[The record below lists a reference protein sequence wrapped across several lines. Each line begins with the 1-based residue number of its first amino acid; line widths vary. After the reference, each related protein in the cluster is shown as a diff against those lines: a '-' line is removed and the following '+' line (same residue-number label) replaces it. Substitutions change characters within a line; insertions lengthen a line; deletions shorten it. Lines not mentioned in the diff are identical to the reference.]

1 MDGPNSQTFSGP
13 GQTQTGQRSPVQI
26 RTGQEA
32 GAVGMTGAEIEV
44 SPWQMGEELSQKLG
58 STSKEPSVR
67 NVSETT
73 KEGFSGGK
81 GPSPGKKRLSRWDS
95 LTLQE

>member
-1 MDGPNSQTFSGP
+1 MNGWTELPNLLWPRTDP
-13 GQTQTGQRSPVQI
+13 DWAAEQI

-58 STSKEPSVR
+58 STSKAPSVR